1 YGGSGNDYLYGGSG
15 NDYLYGG
22 SGSDR
27 MYGGTGND
35 RYVVDSTGD
44 VVTEYFNQGIDT
56 VYSSISYSLGANL
69 ENLTLTG
76 SAYYG
81 YGNSLNNSISGNS
94 SNNFLWGKS
103 GNDYLYGN
111 GGNDTLSGDVGN
123 DYLYGGSG
131 NDYLYGGSGSDQMY
145 GGTGNDRY
153 VVDSTGDVVTEYVN
167 QGIDTVYSSINYTLG
182 DNVENLTLTGSA
194 YAGNGNS
201 LNNIISGNS
210 SNNVLWGKSGND
222 TIYGNDGDDALIG
235 DLGNDSMYGGM
246 GNDIYSVDNTGDVV
260 TEYVNQ
266 GIDRVYS
273 SISYMLGDNVEN
285 LTLTGSAYYG
295 HGNSLNNSI
304 SGNSDNNLLWGKS
317 GNDELYGKA
326 GTDVLLGDL
335 GNDIL
340 DSGSDNDYL
349 YGGLGNDTLT
359 GGSGNDSLYGYG
371 GSSSSERDILTG
383 GTGADTFALGN
394 NGFGIKVGYFG
405 DGNSGYATITDFDGT
420 QSDKVQLG
428 GGISDYTM
436 NYSNVSGTSALD
448 TNLYYQGD
456 LIAVFQDDTS
466 FSLINDAVF

>member
-1 YGGSGNDYLYGGSG
+1 MVTYIGDNLNNYGYGGSGNDYLYG
-15 NDYLYGG
+15 Y
-22 SGSDR
+22 
-27 MYGGTGND
+27 
-35 RYVVDSTGD
+35 
-44 VVTEYFNQGIDT
+44 
-56 VYSSISYSLGANL
+56 
-69 ENLTLTG
+69 
-76 SAYYG
+76 
-81 YGNSLNNSISGNS
+81 
-94 SNNFLWGKS
+94 
-103 GNDYLYGN
+103 
-111 GGNDTLSGDVGN
+111 GGNDTLV
-123 DYLYGGSG
+123 GGSG
-131 NDYLYGGSGSDQMY
+131 NDYLNGGIGSDRMY

-167 QGIDTVYSSINYTLG
+167 QGIDTVESSINYTLG
-182 DNVENLTLTGSA
+182 DNLENLTLTGSA
-194 YAGNGNS
+194 YSGNGNS

-210 SNNVLWGKSGND
+210 SNNVLFGKSGND
-222 TIYGNDGDDALIG
+222 TIYGNGGDDALVG
-235 DLGNDSMYGGM
+235 GTDSDRMYGGT
-246 GNDIYSVDNTGDVV
+246 GNDIYSVDSTGDVV

-304 SGNSDNNLLWGKS
+304 SGNSSNNLLWGKS
-317 GNDELYGKA
+317 GNDELYGNA

-349 YGGLGNDTLT
+349 YGGFGNDTLT

-371 GSSSSERDILTG
+371 GSSSGERDILTG

-394 NGFGIKVGYFG
+394 NAFGTKVAYIG

-428 GGISDYTM
+428 GGISDYTV
-436 NYSNVSGTSALD
+436 NYSNVTGTSALD
-448 TNLYYQGD
+448 TNLYHKGD

-466 FSLINDAVF
+466 FSLINDTVF